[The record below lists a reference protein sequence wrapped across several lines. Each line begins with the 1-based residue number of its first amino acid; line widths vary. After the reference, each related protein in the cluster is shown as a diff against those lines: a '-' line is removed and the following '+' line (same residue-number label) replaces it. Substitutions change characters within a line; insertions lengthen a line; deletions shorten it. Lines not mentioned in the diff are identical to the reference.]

1 VAGGPVGHRNHHRS
15 GEIGVDGR
23 KLLVA
28 LWQQLG
34 LAVPARSSA
43 IRDRQIGPWA
53 FAGVAV
59 ASFGGPL
66 ALAAMAAPGLAADAS
81 ESAGLAMLAAVVVFT
96 APLAIWLRY
105 SRHINSAGGLYAFV
119 EAAAGRRVALAQ
131 AAIWT
136 FSYALYIVYTTVQ
149 IVYDLLPQ
157 VIPGVGRYQT
167 ALALLI
173 PVALALVMVSGRAAT
188 LIVLGLMAA
197 GQLLLAG
204 ILDGVTLA
212 NISTPVSTFGAGA
225 PAGAL
230 AKAGGQTSLLYI
242 CGSLPLFLGGELKAP
257 ARTIRRGLIG
267 AFLVTGLVI
276 VLAVAPLAAAP
287 GLLRTAIPGV
297 SVVEQFAGVGLAR
310 VIGIGIAVST
320 AGVILCEYLAVTRLV
335 HAVTRWRIRPITAVI
350 GVGMVLAAPFTLIDP
365 NGFYDA
371 LEKPSLVALWLSQL
385 IVFAVYPLFAIKYR
399 QRAWPA
405 CTLSLVASAFA
416 VYGLV
421 TALQQASS

>member
-1 VAGGPVGHRNHHRS
+1 MPQTEVGARGDAGTAALHDVGAAAGRPRPTPDRP
-15 GEIGVDGR
+15 IGF
-23 KLLVA
+23 
-28 LWQQLG
+28 
-34 LAVPARSSA
+34 
-43 IRDRQIGPWA
+43 WA

-66 ALAAMAAPGLAADAS
+66 ALAALAAPGLAAGAS
-81 ESAGLAMLAAVVVFT
+81 ESAGLAMLAAAVVFI

-105 SRHINSAGGLYAFV
+105 SRQVNSAGGLYAFV

-157 VIPGVGRYQT
+157 VIPGERQYQT

-173 PVALALVMVSGRAAT
+173 PVALAAVMIAGRAAT
-188 LIVLGLMAA
+188 LIVLSLMAA
-197 GQLLLAG
+197 GQLVLAG

-212 NISTPVSTFGAGA
+212 NISTPASSFGAGA

-230 AKAGGQTSLLYI
+230 AKASAQTSLLYI
-242 CGSLPLFLGGELKAP
+242 CGGLPLFLGGELATP
-257 ARTIRRGLIG
+257 VRTIRRGLTG
-267 AFLVTGLVI
+267 AFLVTATVV

-287 GLLRTAIPGV
+287 GLLRTEIPGV

-310 VIGIGIAVST
+310 AIGIGVAVST

-335 HAVTRWRIRPITAVI
+335 HAITRWRIRPIAAVI
-350 GVGMVLAAPFTLIDP
+350 GAGIVLAAPFTLIDP
-365 NGFYDA
+365 DGFYDT
-371 LEKPSLVALWLSQL
+371 LVKPSLVALWLSQL
-385 IVFAVYPLFAIKYR
+385 IVFAVYPLFAIKR
-399 QRAWPA
+399 GQRVWPA
-405 CTLSLVASAFA
+405 WALSLIASAFA

-421 TALQQASS
+421 TTLQQASS

>member
-1 VAGGPVGHRNHHRS
+1 
-15 GEIGVDGR
+15 
-23 KLLVA
+23 
-28 LWQQLG
+28 
-34 LAVPARSSA
+34 
-43 IRDRQIGPWA
+43 
-53 FAGVAV
+53 
-59 ASFGGPL
+59 
-66 ALAAMAAPGLAADAS
+66 MAAPGLAADAS

-105 SRHINSAGGLYAFV
+105 SRHVNSAGGLYAFV

-157 VIPGVGRYQT
+157 VIPGEHQYQT

-173 PVALALVMVSGRAAT
+173 PVSLALVMVAGRAAT
-188 LIVLGLMAA
+188 LIVLGVMAA

-212 NISTPVSTFGAGA
+212 NISTPVSSFGAGA

-257 ARTIRRGLIG
+257 ARTIRRGLTA
-267 AFLVTGLVI
+267 AFLVTGLVV

-287 GLLRTAIPGV
+287 GLLRTEIPGV

-310 VIGIGIAVST
+310 AIGIGVAVST
-320 AGVILCEYLAVTRLV
+320 AGVMLCEYLAVTRLV

-350 GVGMVLAAPFTLIDP
+350 GVGIVLAAPLTLIDP
-365 NGFYDA
+365 NGFYDT

-405 CTLSLVASAFA
+405 WTLSLVASAFA

-421 TALQQASS
+421 TTLQ